1 MADSNSPAFVP
12 PVNAVKDSDP
22 QIIRVALDKTDIGFR
37 PSAAKSVDMANSMT
51 LNHIANGK

>member
-22 QIIRVALDKTDIGFR
+22 MIIRVPLDKVDIGFR
-37 PSAAKSVDMANSMT
+37 PSAAKSVDMTNNMSVSN
-51 LNHIANGK
+51 LKNGQ